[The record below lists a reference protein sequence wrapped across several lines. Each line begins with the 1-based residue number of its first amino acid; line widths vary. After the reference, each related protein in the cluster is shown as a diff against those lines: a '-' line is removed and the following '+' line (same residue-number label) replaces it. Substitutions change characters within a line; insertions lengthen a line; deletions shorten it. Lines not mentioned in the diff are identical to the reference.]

1 MALVPI
7 AVGQECLRAVGCG
20 LMLRGVSSL
29 LSSHCAGAAARVHSS
44 TSPAAAPAT
53 SAAATAR
60 SSNHLCASG
69 PSGLEAALARGEIA
83 YVMLKV
89 CATLQ
94 IWFCL
99 CNHPP
104 SLCKGIQAEAARHSA
119 TLRIQWIHPVQWHPL
134 LSCRAAW
141 YTA

>member
-83 YVMLKV
+83 YVMLKGGV
-89 CATLQ
+89 VHSVM
-94 IWFCL
+94 WDS
-99 CNHPP
+99 
-104 SLCKGIQAEAARHSA
+104 SLCGKPRQN
-119 TLRIQWIHPVQWHPL
+119 PL
-134 LSCRAAW
+134 LPSVARLQH
-141 YTA
+141 